1 MNGSMTVGPKPRPSS
16 RKNWLLVLVA
26 AIALL
31 VVATP
36 TASQATTLPPGNSAQ
51 QWNTIAQ
58 DTVVNT
64 PGIFQNEA
72 LLYMAYVQAAVYD
85 AVASI
90 QGGYQPYGPNIA
102 APAGASADAAVVEAA
117 YRTLTYYFPAQAA
130 TLDSFY
136 AEALGLQESPG
147 AETHGNG
154 LRSVKRSTT
163 ATNRMGGQ
171 QGWNQLSQFG
181 TGFRKTN

>member
-90 QGGYQPYGPNIA
+90 QGGYQPEYCSTCGSLGRRRRGGGRIPDADLLLSGAGSDARFLLRGGPR
-102 APAGASADAAVVEAA
+102 PPGVAGSGNARERSEVSKALY
-117 YRTLTYYFPAQAA
+117 YRY
-130 TLDSFY
+130 
-136 AEALGLQESPG
+136 E
-147 AETHGNG
+147 
-154 LRSVKRSTT
+154 
-163 ATNRMGGQ
+163 
-171 QGWNQLSQFG
+171 
-181 TGFRKTN
+181 